1 MELEISPE
9 PTEAERAA
17 ILAALD
23 EPPER
28 ASPGRPAP
36 WQDEGD
42 EP

>member
-9 PTEAERAA
+9 PTEVERAA
-17 ILAALD
+17 IVAALE
-23 EPPER
+23 EPPGR
-28 ASPGRPAP
+28 PASDRPAP